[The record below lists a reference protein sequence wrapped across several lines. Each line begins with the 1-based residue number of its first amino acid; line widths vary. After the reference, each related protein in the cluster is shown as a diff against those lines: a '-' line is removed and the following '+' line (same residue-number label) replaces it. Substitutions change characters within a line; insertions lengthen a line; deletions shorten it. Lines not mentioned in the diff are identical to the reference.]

1 MFPSVI
7 LFKTTLFIFS
17 LVALGLHC
25 CMRASSV
32 CREERLL
39 SNCNV
44 WASHCGGFSCCG
56 AWALGLRGCRSCSM
70 RSVAAAHGHSEHGG
84 FSQRREVAQTYPTL
98 CDPMGCSP
106 PGSSIQGI
114 FQARILEWFA
124 ISFSMEFS
132 QSGDQTYI
140 SCVGRWISIHC
151 TTREVPVFLT
161 IIAMLHVTA
170 LELIH
175 FTAESLYSWPIS
187 AHFPLP
193 RPPEPGNHPSSLCF
207 DKFNFLRFHYM

>member
-1 MFPSVI
+1 M
-7 LFKTTLFIFS
+7 
-17 LVALGLHC
+17 
-25 CMRASSV
+25 
-32 CREERLL
+32 
-39 SNCNV
+39 
-44 WASHCGGFSCCG
+44 
-56 AWALGLRGCRSCSM
+56 
-70 RSVAAAHGHSEHGG
+70 
-84 FSQRREVAQTYPTL
+84 
-98 CDPMGCSP
+98 DCSP

-124 ISFSMEFS
+124 ISFPMEFS

-175 FTAESLYSWPIS
+175 LTAESLYSWPIS
-187 AHFPLP
+187 AFPSLP
-193 RPPEPGNHPSSLCF
+193 HCSPAPLVSSASQMNCLHLNLGCVWSHLSW
-207 DKFNFLRFHYM
+207 DRDLLKIPLGLGLPWGQRKDRCWAALLLPWW